1 MLQVLRQW
9 VDRYFGE
16 EEAIMLSLIL
26 LGSVLVIVSIGG
38 ILTPAIAALIIAF
51 MLQGLVDRLESWSIP
66 HWFAVSFATF
76 ILLTLLGVMFLYLL
90 PVVWQQLVKLA
101 GEIPRMLKEWQQ
113 LMLLLPEKY
122 PQFVS
127 EQQIQQ
133 GMDAIGKELGGFG
146 QNILTFSVS
155 NLPVVLGLL
164 VYMVLLPILVFFF
177 LKDSDKILQWLA
189 AFLPSQRPMMSQ
201 IWHEM
206 NDQVANYV
214 RGKVIE
220 ILLVGV
226 VSYVSF
232 FLLGL
237 NYALLLA
244 IAVGLSVVIPYIG
257 AFVVTLPVLL
267 IGFLQW
273 GMGNEFYWLLV
284 VYGIIQT
291 LDGNVLVPLLF
302 SEAVN
307 LHPVAII
314 LAVLVFG
321 GVWGFWGVF
330 FAIPLAT
337 LVKAVL
343 NSWPVSTEKINP
355 EVTEKVVD

>member
-1 MLQVLRQW
+1 MLRVLKAW
-9 VDRYFGE
+9 IDRYFGE
-16 EEAIMLSLIL
+16 EEAVLLSLIL
-26 LGSVLVIVSIGG
+26 VGSLIV
-38 ILTPAIAALIIAF
+38 ILTIGDILAPALAGLIIAF
-51 MLQGLVDRLESWSIP
+51 MLQGLVDRLCSWKFP
-66 HWFAVSFATF
+66 HWLAVSIA
-76 ILLTLLGVMFLYLL
+76 TLLLLLLLATLFLYLL
-90 PVVWQQLVKLA
+90 PLVWQQAARLV
-101 GEIPRMLKEWQQ
+101 GEIPRMLTEGQQ

-122 PQFVS
+122 PQVIS
-127 EQQIQQ
+127 EQQVRQVMSSV
-133 GMDAIGKELGGFG
+133 GNELGAIG
-146 QNILTFSVS
+146 QNVLTYSVA
-155 NLPVVLGLL
+155 NLPVVLSLL
-164 VYMVLLPILVFFF
+164 LYLVLLPILVFFF
-177 LKDSDKILQWLA
+177 LKDSNKILHWLA
-189 AFLPSQRPMMSQ
+189 AFLPNQRPMMSQ

-220 ILLVGV
+220 ILLVGI

-232 FLLGL
+232 FLLDL
-237 NYALLLA
+237 KYALLLGV
-244 IAVGLSVVIPYIG
+244 AVGLSVVIPYIG
-257 AFVVTLPVLL
+257 ALVVTVPVLL

-273 GMGNEFYWLLV
+273 GVSGEFYWLV
-284 VYGIIQT
+284 IVYGVIQG

-321 GVWGFWGVF
+321 GLGGFWGIF

-343 NSWPVSTEKINP
+343 NSWPISASEGKAIS
-355 EVTEKVVD
+355 ESE